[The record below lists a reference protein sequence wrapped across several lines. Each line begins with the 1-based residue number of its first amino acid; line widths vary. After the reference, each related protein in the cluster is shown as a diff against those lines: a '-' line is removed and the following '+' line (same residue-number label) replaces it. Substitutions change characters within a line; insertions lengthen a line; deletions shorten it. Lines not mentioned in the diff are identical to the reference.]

1 MAEVP
6 PSTADIDQKAAEE
19 ATYMA
24 SIGDR
29 VRIIRARRGIARKQL
44 SSQSDVSERYLAQV
58 ESGKANISIVLLH
71 RLARAMMVPVTD
83 LLPSS
88 DQPNLP
94 KPLMEL
100 MQRLEPEQLDEALHL
115 LGQHFEPQ
123 RRQRS
128 GIALIGLRGAGKSS
142 LGRCLAD
149 AFELPFIG
157 ISDVVEQLSGMKPS
171 ELIALGG
178 QAAYRPLEREA
189 LEYVMAEYPLSVV
202 EAGGSLVSEPDTFQR
217 LLNNYYTVWLKAS
230 PDEHM
235 QRVIKQGDMRPMQSS
250 GRAMDDLKRILV
262 EREVDYR
269 KADYALNTSKRSIDE
284 CISELITVSTPML
297 KKIKVSTTDALDYT
311 NGFRSPYR

>member
-6 PSTADIDQKAAEE
+6 PSTADTDQKAAEE
-19 ATYMA
+19 ATYTA
-24 SIGDR
+24 AIGDR

-142 LGRCLAD
+142 LGRRLAD
-149 AFELPFIG
+149 TFELPFIR

-189 LEYVMAEYPLSVV
+189 LEYVMSEYPLTVV

-217 LLNNYYTVWLKAS
+217 LLNNFYTLWLKAS

-235 QRVIKQGDMRPMQSS
+235 QRVIKQGDMRPMQAG

-262 EREVDYR
+262 EREADYR
-269 KADYALNTSKRSIDE
+269 KADYALNTSNRSIDE
-284 CISELITVSTPML
+284 CISELISVSAPML
-297 KKIKVSTTDALDYT
+297 KK
-311 NGFRSPYR
+311 N

>member
-1 MAEVP
+1 
-6 PSTADIDQKAAEE
+6 
-19 ATYMA
+19 MA